1 MVSRSSTY
9 PLNPTPMSNLQPEG
23 RPGDYDDVTRLRL
36 QLHQA
41 ELQRDAF
48 EKALRSDVLRIVKH
62 AISMSMVAIE
72 KHVADTVGC
81 QLVALDD
88 LKAENAKLK
97 EENDTLQ
104 NRCDFLEGHGQ

>member
-9 PLNPTPMSNLQPEG
+9 LPNPTPMSNQHPEA

-48 EKALRSDVLRIVKH
+48 EKALKADVLRIVKH

-72 KHVADTVGC
+72 KHVADSVGC

-97 EENDTLQ
+97 EENDALQ